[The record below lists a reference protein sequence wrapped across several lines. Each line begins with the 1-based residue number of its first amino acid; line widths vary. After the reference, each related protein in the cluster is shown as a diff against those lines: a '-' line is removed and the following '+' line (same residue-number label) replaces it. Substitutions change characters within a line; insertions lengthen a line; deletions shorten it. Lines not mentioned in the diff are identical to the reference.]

1 MNPDYRELS
10 PTQAWA
16 PLPKSQWNE
25 ELAAHLLRRAGFAA
39 LPSEVERAVFY
50 GLSATI
56 SRMFREPPRMPI
68 PYKIQ
73 KFGEENAA
81 VFRRR
86 KNISKEDRRNLR
98 KQLRQ
103 KGNEAYLDYGIQ
115 WLIHARNPANSPYEK
130 WVLFLQDVFV
140 VGLPKVRNPYFLFL
154 HQSILRNYAT
164 GNFDRLCK
172 AVSRSPAMVQYLDL
186 QRNVKGK
193 PNENFARE
201 LFELFMLGEGNYS
214 ERDIKEA
221 ARAFTG
227 YKTDVT
233 GFRFIPGKHDVGRKV
248 IFGQKGNYSGDDVID
263 LALNQP
269 AVRTFLPAEVLRY
282 YLSSEVVFEPP
293 YLKRLGEV
301 WRGSGFNLGNL
312 IATVFGSRIFYHP
325 QFRGNLIKSPVQF
338 YLGMLQDLNLDVAPF
353 PKVTLNALRNMGQT
367 FFAPP
372 NVRGWV
378 GGKLWINSSTFAARH
393 QSVDFVF
400 SPMNE
405 DKLNADDY
413 AELMIARMEKRG
425 NLTVSRAQLERMADM
440 GVDEM
445 VDHLSRLLFATPV
458 SPEYRQPLVNFLNN
472 AEGRSLSRV
481 KELTVALMQSPQYQV
496 C

>member
-1 MNPDYRELS
+1 MKSDYRELS

-25 ELAAHLLRRAGFAA
+25 SQAAHLLRRVGFAA
-39 LPSEVERAVFY
+39 SPSEVERAVFY
-50 GLSATI
+50 GLPATLI
-56 SRMFREPPRMPI
+56 RMFQEPSRMPM

-86 KNISKEDRRNLR
+86 KNISKEDRRILR

-103 KGNEAYLDYGIQ
+103 KGNEAYNEYGIQ
-115 WLIHARNPANSPYEK
+115 WLIHARNPDNSAYEK

-140 VGLPKVRNPYFLFL
+140 VGLPKVRNPYFLFN
-154 HQSILRNYAT
+154 HQYILRHYAT
-164 GNFDRLCK
+164 GNFDQLCK

-186 QRNVKGK
+186 QRNIKGK

-227 YKTDVT
+227 YKTGGT
-233 GFRFIPGKHDVGRKV
+233 GFRFIPGKHDFGRKL
-248 IFGQKGNYSGDDVID
+248 IFGKKGNYSGDEVID

-269 AVRTFLPAEVLRY
+269 AARTFLPAEVLRY
-282 YLSSEVVFEPP
+282 YLSSEIVLEPP
-293 YLKRLGEV
+293 YLKRLGEI

-312 IATVFGSRIFYHP
+312 IATVFSSRIFYHP
-325 QFRGNLIKSPVQF
+325 NFRGNLIKSPVQF
-338 YLGMLQDLNLDVAPF
+338 YIGMLQDLNLDVTPF

-378 GGKLWINSSTFAARH
+378 GGKLWINSSTLAARH
-393 QSVDFVF
+393 QSVDFIF
-400 SPMNE
+400 RPMNE

-413 AELMIARMEKRG
+413 AELMIARMEERG
-425 NLTVSRAQLERMADM
+425 SLTVSRAQLERMADM
-440 GVDEM
+440 GVEKM
-445 VDHLSRLLFATPV
+445 VDHLSGLFFAT
-458 SPEYRQPLVNFLNN
+458 SISSEYRRPLVNFLNN
-472 AEGRSLSRV
+472 GEGRSISRV
-481 KELTVALMQSPQYQV
+481 KELAVALLQSPQYQV